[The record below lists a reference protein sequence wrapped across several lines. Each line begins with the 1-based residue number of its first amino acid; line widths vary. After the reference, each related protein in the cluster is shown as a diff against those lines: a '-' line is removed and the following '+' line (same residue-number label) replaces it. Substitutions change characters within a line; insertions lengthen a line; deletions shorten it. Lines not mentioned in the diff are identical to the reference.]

1 MTLTFIDASFWIAL
15 RARTAPEHP
24 TAVALGRRLAAE
36 RTFLACTD
44 LVFAEVHAY
53 FSRMRLLREQVISD
67 FWDNRIVRFQEV
79 NYQDK
84 TSAVELLRQQKDKT
98 YSYCDAI
105 SFMVMR
111 RVKIRRAAS
120 FDIHFRQFGEF
131 EVIDRAE

>member
-24 TAVALGRRLAAE
+24 TAVAIGRRLAAE

-53 FSRMRLLREQVISD
+53 FSRMRLLREQVIND
-67 FWDNRIVRFQEV
+67 FWNSRIVRFQEV

-84 TSAVELLRQQKDKT
+84 TAAIDLLRQQKDKM
-98 YSYCDAI
+98 YSFCDAI
-105 SFMVMR
+105 SFIVMR
-111 RVKIRRAAS
+111 RFKIRRAAS

-131 EVIDRAE
+131 EVIDTAE